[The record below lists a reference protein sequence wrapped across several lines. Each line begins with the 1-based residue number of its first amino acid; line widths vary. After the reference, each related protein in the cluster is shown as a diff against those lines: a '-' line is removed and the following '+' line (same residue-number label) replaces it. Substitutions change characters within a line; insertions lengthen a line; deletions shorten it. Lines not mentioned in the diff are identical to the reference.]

1 MPSGEFKEMKMTQ
14 KIVVIG
20 NGMVGHN
27 FIEKL
32 MASETVRG
40 EKFEVTTFCE
50 EPRLAYDRVY
60 LSSYF
65 SGKTAEDLSL
75 VSPGYY
81 ESNNINVLLEDKAVS
96 INLKAKT
103 VTSAKG
109 EVVDYDKLIM
119 ATGSYP
125 FVPPIT
131 GNDREGCLVY
141 RTIEDLEQIQVAADK
156 GKVGVVV
163 GGGLLGL
170 EAAKALKDLGL
181 ETHVVEFA
189 PRLMPVQLDDG
200 GASLLK
206 RKIENLGVSVHTS
219 KATTEIVDG
228 ETCLNKMVFSDG
240 EALETDIVLF
250 SAGIRP
256 RDDLAKASGL
266 ALGPRGGIQI
276 NHQCVTSDPDVFA
289 IGECALHDGMIYGL
303 VAPGYAMA
311 QAVVDQL
318 NHLAAAFEG
327 ADMST
332 KLKLMG
338 VDVGSIGDP
347 HGNDETALSY
357 VYENGPE
364 EVYKKIV
371 VSPDGK
377 KLLGAVLVGDAE
389 DFSNLLQIM
398 LNDIDLPEHPDAL
411 ILPNRDGSGG
421 ELFGPDALPET
432 AQLCSCYDVSKGDV
446 ISAVDG
452 GCCTMADIKATTQA
466 GTGCGGCVQLVTNV
480 LNNELEKRGVEVN
493 TDICSHFAHTRQA
506 LFHICQVEEIKTFD
520 DLLHKHG
527 QGHGCEICKQAAG
540 SIFGS
545 LWNSYAL
552 ETDKIPLQDT
562 NDNYLGNMQK
572 DGTYSVIP
580 RVPGGEITPEKLIVL
595 GLVATKY
602 KLYTKVNGGQRI
614 VLFGAQ
620 MNDLPSIWKDL
631 IDAGFESGQ
640 AYAKALRTVK
650 SCVGS
655 TWCRFGLDD
664 SVTMAIEME
673 DRYKGLRSPH
683 KIKMGVSGC
692 TRECAE
698 AQAKDI
704 GLISTEEGW
713 SLFVCGNGGMKPRH
727 ADLFATKLSKEEV
740 FTYVDRLLMFYIK
753 TADRLQ
759 RTATWMDNLEGGLSY
774 LQEVVIN
781 DSLGIGAELEAQM
794 SALRETYECDWKR
807 AIANPEFTKRFRS
820 FVNVDEKA
828 EQLFVQERGQIR
840 PATEDERLSGIA
852 VQVKELV

>member
-1 MPSGEFKEMKMTQ
+1 MSKQ
-14 KIVVIG
+14 KIVIIG

-32 MASETVRG
+32 VASEG
-40 EKFEVTTFCE
+40 YANFEVHTFCE
-50 EPRLAYDRVY
+50 EPRVAYDRVY

-75 VSPGYY
+75 VKPGFY
-81 ESNNINVLLEDKAVS
+81 EANGVKIYMNDKA
-96 INLKAKT
+96 IDIDLEAKI
-103 VTSAKG
+103 VKSEAG
-109 EVVDYDKLIM
+109 VEIAYDKLIM

-131 GNDREGCLVY
+131 GNEREGCLVY
-141 RTIEDLEQIQVAADK
+141 RTIEDLDMIQAAADK

-189 PRLMPVQLDDG
+189 SRLMPVQLDDG
-200 GASLLK
+200 GSALLK
-206 RKIENLGVSVHTS
+206 RKIENLGVSVHCS
-219 KATTEIVDG
+219 KATTEIVAGDDCVNKMMFADG
-228 ETCLNKMVFSDG
+228 ES
-240 EALETDIVLF
+240 LETDIVLF

-256 RDDLAKASGL
+256 RDDLAKQVGL
-266 ALGPRGGIQI
+266 KLGPRGGIQI
-276 NHQCVTSDPDVFA
+276 NNQCLTSDADVFA

-318 NHLAAAFEG
+318 NSKTAAFEG
-327 ADMST
+327 ADQST

-338 VDVGSIGDP
+338 VDVASIGDP
-347 HGNDETALSY
+347 HGTDENALSY

-364 EVYKKIV
+364 EIYKKIV
-371 VSPDGK
+371 VTPDGK

-389 DFSNLLQIM
+389 DFGNLLQIM
-398 LNDIDLPEHPDAL
+398 LNDMDLPEHPDAL
-411 ILPNRDGSGG
+411 ILPNRDGGG
-421 ELFGPDALPET
+421 ADLFGPDALPDT
-432 AQLCSCYDVSKGDV
+432 AQLCSCYDVSKGDIV
-446 ISAVDG
+446 DAVEG
-452 GCCTMADIKATTQA
+452 GCCTMADIKATTEA

-493 TDICSHFAHTRQA
+493 TDLCEHFGYTRQE
-506 LFHICQVEEIKTFD
+506 LFHICKVEEIKDFD
-520 DLLHKHG
+520 TLLSKHG
-527 QGHGCEICKQAAG
+527 KGHGCEICKQAVG
-540 SIFGS
+540 SIFAS
-545 LWNSYAL
+545 LWNAYAL
-552 ETDKIPLQDT
+552 EEDKIPLQDT

-595 GLVATKY
+595 GEIAQKY
-602 KLYTKVNGGQRI
+602 KLYTKINGGQRI

-620 MNDLPSIWKDL
+620 MNDLPAIWKRL

-664 SVTMAIEME
+664 SVTMAIELE
-673 DRYKGLRSPH
+673 NRYKGLRSPH

-704 GLISTEEGW
+704 GLISTENGW
-713 SLFVCGNGGMKPRH
+713 NLFVCGNGGMKPRH
-727 ADLFATKLSKEEV
+727 ADLFASDLTTEEV
-740 FTYVDRLLMFYIK
+740 FRYVDRLLMFYIK
-753 TADRLQ
+753 TANRLE

-774 LQEVVIN
+774 LQDVVIN
-781 DSLGIGAELEAQM
+781 DSLGLASELEMQM
-794 SALRETYECDWKR
+794 QALHDTYQCDWKA
-807 AIANPEFTKRFRS
+807 AIENPEFTKRFRS
-820 FVNVDEKA
+820 FVNVNEPA
-828 EQLFVQERGQIR
+828 EQLFVEERGQIR
-840 PATEDERLSGIA
+840 PATESEKLAGIA